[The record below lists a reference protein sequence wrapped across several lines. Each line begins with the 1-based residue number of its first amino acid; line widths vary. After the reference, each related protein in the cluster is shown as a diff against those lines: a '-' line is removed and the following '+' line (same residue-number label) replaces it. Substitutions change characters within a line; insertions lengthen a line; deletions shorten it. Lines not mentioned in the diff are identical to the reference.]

1 MKQAHLIAV
10 NTLIIWGTT
19 LLQMIPPLVMVP
31 FLIRSLGDT
40 GYGTYALIWSLLMAI
55 EQLEVSLQ
63 SGGIKYGAAALA
75 QGRIDELNKV
85 LSSTFAFSAILGVLS
100 GLAVG
105 LTGLTAFSGSPGMQV
120 SLLIVGGLLLFLAP
134 TTPFVGIIR
143 AKQRHYIN
151 SVASIAAQYAGLLL
165 TVLWFRLVGPSVEAL
180 IAILAGTLLISRL
193 AQVPVAYRL
202 VPGLRSGF
210 RHFDRGAFR
219 TIIGFGT
226 MVVLLS
232 ICRAANSTGMR
243 WLAGLLVSTGFVAH
257 LAIFLMP
264 GTVLAQIVLAM
275 TITVMPATSAYEA
288 SDNRVMLRELFL
300 KSTRYVVLLVSAAL
314 LAAGLLVRGVL
325 RLWVGPAYEFL
336 DVYALVNLAG
346 VAVLMSASCA
356 HQMLKGLGAL
366 RSIFAAFLA
375 GLVLVPAAVF
385 VAVFLIWGSPY
396 AAISAG
402 LLLGNITAGVLQ
414 LRACVRAVQISPG
427 LFFRRAFLEPLAPV
441 AAGLAFAAGATA
453 LTGGDSLAWR
463 TAASAAGTAIAF
475 GGFYVFVA
483 GPEERRQLVD
493 FIRMVRARLKEGRAG
508 FRPRRE
514 VRMRNMPRLRVTEET
529 IIKSGDPRD
538 MRIEVEKSKRARL
551 IGEASG
557 LFRVPKVLDF
567 DEARG
572 VAAFERVAGLRTL
585 RRAAAWGP
593 EFEALG
599 ERIGAALAA
608 IHRDLALPPDMVI
621 PLPED
626 FRGGGGEV
634 FLHGDFGS
642 KNICLDPATASLV
655 IVDWQCT
662 GVHGGK
668 ATFGPRYFDI
678 IWFVNTLLWSPTPRF
693 LTSDPVGPVARRFLE
708 GYYSTAGIPYDA
720 NGISSYAGH
729 FFEVKRPSR
738 RLDSRLLRPFLPRC
752 QALTRRFIRSL
763 RKGIFL

>member
-31 FLIRSLGDT
+31 FLIRSLGDS
-40 GYGTYALIWSLLMAI
+40 GYGEYALIWSLLMAI
-55 EQLEVSLQ
+55 EQLEASLQ

-75 QGRIDELNKV
+75 QGRIADLNKV
-85 LSSTFAFSAILGVLS
+85 LSSTFVFSVILGALA
-100 GLAVG
+100 GLAIG
-105 LTGLTAFSGSPGMQV
+105 LTGLAAFSGSPGMMV
-120 SLLIVGGLLLFLAP
+120 SLLIVGGMMLFLAP
-134 TTPFVGIIR
+134 TTPFLGIIR
-143 AKQRHYIN
+143 AKQRHYVN
-151 SVASIAAQYAGLLL
+151 SVAAIAAQYAGLLL
-165 TVLWFRLVGPSVEAL
+165 IVLWFRLVGPSVEAL

-385 VAVFLIWGSPY
+385 TAVLLIWDSPY

-414 LRACVRAVQISPG
+414 LRACARAVQMNGG
-427 LFFRRAFLEPLAPV
+427 LFLKKAFVEPLAPA
-441 AAGLAFAAGATA
+441 AAGLAFVAGTMA
-453 LTGGDSLAWR
+453 LTGVDSLAWR
-463 TAASAAGTAIAF
+463 AAVAGAGVAIAF
-475 GGFYVFVA
+475 GGFYAFVA
-483 GPEERRQLVD
+483 GPEERRQLGD
-493 FIRMVRARLKEGRAG
+493 FIRMVLARFKGGPGRISTQKEG
-508 FRPRRE
+508 P
-514 VRMRNMPRLRVTEET
+514 
-529 IIKSGDPRD
+529 
-538 MRIEVEKSKRARL
+538 
-551 IGEASG
+551 
-557 LFRVPKVLDF
+557 
-567 DEARG
+567 
-572 VAAFERVAGLRTL
+572 
-585 RRAAAWGP
+585 
-593 EFEALG
+593 
-599 ERIGAALAA
+599 GA
-608 IHRDLALPPDMVI
+608 
-621 PLPED
+621 E
-626 FRGGGGEV
+626 
-634 FLHGDFGS
+634 
-642 KNICLDPATASLV
+642 
-655 IVDWQCT
+655 
-662 GVHGGK
+662 
-668 ATFGPRYFDI
+668 
-678 IWFVNTLLWSPTPRF
+678 
-693 LTSDPVGPVARRFLE
+693 
-708 GYYSTAGIPYDA
+708 
-720 NGISSYAGH
+720 
-729 FFEVKRPSR
+729 
-738 RLDSRLLRPFLPRC
+738 
-752 QALTRRFIRSL
+752 
-763 RKGIFL
+763 